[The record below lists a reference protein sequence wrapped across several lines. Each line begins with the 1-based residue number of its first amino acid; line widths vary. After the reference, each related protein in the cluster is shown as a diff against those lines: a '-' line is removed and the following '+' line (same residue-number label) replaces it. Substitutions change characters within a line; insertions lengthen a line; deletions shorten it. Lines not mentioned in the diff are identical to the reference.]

1 VTSHVVRRLLFLP
14 VVLWAVSLIVFVLMR
29 AVPGDPT
36 SAIVGEKAPLEIR
49 ERVRRER
56 GFDRPIL
63 VQYGIYFAKLLRG
76 DLGESYKH
84 AGEKVSAQIA
94 RKLPH
99 TIELTIAAMAIALL
113 AGLALGI
120 VSAVWK
126 GRWVDYA
133 SMSVALA
140 GVSVPVFWLGLL
152 LILAFGSILPIS
164 GNLRPD
170 YLLTTRTGFTL
181 IDTLLMGDTTMFAD
195 ALLHLAM
202 PAAALSTIP
211 LAMTARITRSALLE
225 VLQSDYIRTA
235 RAKGASPSR
244 VVLRHALRNAALPIV
259 TLMGLEFGYLLGGAV
274 LTETVFDWDGMGTYI
289 LQSVRETEYESIGG
303 AVLVLAFTFVIV
315 NLLVDLLYAFIDPR
329 VRYGSPEA

>member
-1 VTSHVVRRLLFLP
+1 VTSYVVRRLLFLP
-14 VVLWAVSLIVFVLMR
+14 VVLWAVSSIVFVLMR

-36 SAIVGEKAPLEIR
+36 TAIVGEKAPAEIR

-56 GFDRPIL
+56 GFDRPL
-63 VQYGIYFAKLLRG
+63 PAQYALYLGKLMRG
-76 DLGESYKH
+76 DLGESYKRSS
-84 AGEKVSAQIA
+84 EKVSGQIA

-99 TIELTIAAMAIALL
+99 TIELTVAAMAIALV
-113 AGLALGI
+113 AGLGLGI
-120 VSAVWK
+120 LSAVYK
-126 GRWVDYA
+126 GRWIDYT
-133 SMSVALA
+133 SMTVALA

-170 YLLTTRTGFTL
+170 YLVTNRTGFTV
-181 IDTLLMGDTTMFAD
+181 IDTLLMGDAAMFGD
-195 ALLHLAM
+195 AILHLVM

-211 LAMTARITRSALLE
+211 LAMTARITRSSLLE
-225 VLQSDYIRTA
+225 VLESDYIRTA
-235 RAKGASPSR
+235 RAKGASPAR

-274 LTETVFDWDGMGTYI
+274 LTETVFDWDRMGTYI
-289 LQSVRETEYESIGG
+289 LTSVRETEYESIGG
-303 AVLVLAFTFVIV
+303 AVLVLAFTFVLV
-315 NLLVDLLYAFIDPR
+315 NLIVDLLYAFIDPR

>member
-1 VTSHVVRRLLFLP
+1 MTSYLLRRLLFLP
-14 VVLWAVSLIVFVLMR
+14 VVLWAVSFIVFVLMR

-36 SAIVGEKAPLEIR
+36 TAIVGEKAPAALR

-63 VQYGIYFAKLLRG
+63 VQYGLYLGKLLRG
-76 DLGESYKH
+76 DLGESYKRSN
-84 AGEKVSAQIA
+84 EKVSTQIA

-99 TIELTIAAMAIALL
+99 TIELTAAAMAIALV

-120 VSAVWK
+120 LSALYK
-126 GRWVDYA
+126 GRWVDYL
-133 SMSVALA
+133 SMTVALA

-152 LILAFGSILPIS
+152 LILTFGSFLPIS
-164 GNLRPD
+164 GNLSPEHD
-170 YLLTTRTGFTL
+170 VVSRTGFLL
-181 IDTLLMGDTTMFAD
+181 IDTLLMGRADLFGD
-195 ALLHLAM
+195 ALIHLLM
-202 PAAALSTIP
+202 PALALSTIP

-225 VLQSDYIRTA
+225 VLGSDYIRTA

-244 VVLRHALRNAALPIV
+244 IIFWHALRNAALPIV

-289 LQSVRETEYESIGG
+289 LTSVRETEYESIGG
-303 AVLVLAFTFVIV
+303 AVLVLAFTFVVV
-315 NLLVDLLYAFIDPR
+315 NLVVDLMYAFIDPR
-329 VRYGSPEA
+329 VRYGRQEA